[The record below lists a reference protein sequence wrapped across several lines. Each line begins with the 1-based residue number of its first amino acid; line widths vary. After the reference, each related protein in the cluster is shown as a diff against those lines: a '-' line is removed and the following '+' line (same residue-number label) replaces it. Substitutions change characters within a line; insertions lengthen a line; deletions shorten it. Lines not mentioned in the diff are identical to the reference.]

1 MSDMAPLPAST
12 DTGISQNQGNGQNT
26 IQGNSIA
33 GSVKSALGLS
43 NKPVTDEAE
52 SSEATFVDFLQGILQ
67 PQTTAAETTP
77 LVNSGNALPLP
88 GQLPTQAA
96 SSGQPLQALTDA
108 ADLLPGQVATDEALL
123 TAVHSAVA
131 QSSPLSAESISKSI
145 AVSLNSP
152 AGLKAESTAAAN
164 RLPAAAATT
173 NTSAVDMTDLQIESL
188 PQLRPSSASAV
199 PLMELTASRQGMD
212 ATLPTGTTMSDS
224 ISASLLRSPLPHT
237 SMSTESA
244 FQLSTPTI
252 TENFG
257 RPDWNQGL
265 GRQIMWMVNQNMQ
278 SAEIRLNP
286 AHLGPIEVRIE
297 MDDEK
302 VNVAFSSRHAAV
314 REAVE
319 MALPRLREMFESSG
333 ISLADANIS
342 QHTFAE
348 QREQQL
354 REEGINNMHMGS
366 SHVTEDGSPQPDT
379 DTRQTRNASSM
390 IDYYI

>member
-52 SSEATFVDFLQGILQ
+52 SSEASFVDFLQGILQ
-67 PQTTAAETTP
+67 PQTTAAETSIF
-77 LVNSGNALPLP
+77 VNSGNALPLP

-108 ADLLPGQVATDEALL
+108 ADSQLLPAAGLLPGQIATDEAML
-123 TAVHSAVA
+123 TAAHSAA
-131 QSSPLSAESISKSI
+131 IQSASPLSAESISKSI
-145 AVSLNSP
+145 AVSLNAP

-164 RLPAAAATT
+164 RLPVDATIT
-173 NTSAVDMTDLQIESL
+173 NALAGETSDLQIESL
-188 PQLRPSSASAV
+188 PQLRSSSASAV
-199 PLMELTASRQGMD
+199 PLMELSAGRQGMD
-212 ATLPTGTTMSDS
+212 TTLPASTTLSDS
-224 ISASLLRSPLPHT
+224 ISASLLRSPLPQS
-237 SMSTESA
+237 SMITEST

-297 MDDEK
+297 MD
-302 VNVAFSSRHAAV
+302 N
-314 REAVE
+314 
-319 MALPRLREMFESSG
+319 
-333 ISLADANIS
+333 
-342 QHTFAE
+342 
-348 QREQQL
+348 
-354 REEGINNMHMGS
+354 
-366 SHVTEDGSPQPDT
+366 
-379 DTRQTRNASSM
+379 
-390 IDYYI
+390 

>member
-12 DTGISQNQGNGQNT
+12 DTGISQNQGNGQNNGQNT

-52 SSEATFVDFLQGILQ
+52 SSEATFVDFLQGVLQ
-67 PQTTAAETTP
+67 PQTTDAETTSF
-77 LVNSGNALPLP
+77 VNSGNALPLP
-88 GQLPTQAA
+88 GQLPGQAA

-108 ADLLPGQVATDEALL
+108 ADSQRLPAAGLLPGQVATDEALL
-123 TAVHSAVA
+123 TAVHSAVT

-199 PLMELTASRQGMD
+199 PLMELTASRQGVD

-224 ISASLLRSPLPHT
+224 ISASLLRSPLPQT

-244 FQLSTPTI
+244 FQVSTPTI
-252 TENFG
+252 TETFG

-319 MALPRLREMFESSG
+319 MACRDYAKCLNPAASAWQMQTFH
-333 ISLADANIS
+333 NIP
-342 QHTFAE
+342 
-348 QREQQL
+348 
-354 REEGINNMHMGS
+354 
-366 SHVTEDGSPQPDT
+366 SPS
-379 DTRQTRNASSM
+379 NASSSCAKRVLITCTWAAVM
-390 IDYYI
+390 